1 MTGFSPTQTAA
12 PQTTGQTANVS
23 QIPGGG
29 YTNAPPVYKDTNT
42 YFGGIADALNIPQ
55 ETQRNISNTLNAL
68 GGWTA
73 PVGGLNRA
81 RYAAGITKGLEP
93 TAEMIQK
100 AEQAA
105 QIANTPRLLPP
116 AKAGLEALS
125 EEAAATRAAAENA
138 RRMRQLEQDRQA
150 ATGAQ
155 QSVEAATKSAN
166 IAQKTAEEIADAQNA
181 ARLNQAKMTGAAQGL
196 DIMQAVDSATSPSG
210 LPTLKNIPA
219 DTSGFDT
226 SAFENLT
233 LPETKEEP
241 APVDEMGNVTGPAKG
256 GIDWNDMMIKMGL
269 GMMAGKSP
277 HALTNVGEAGLQ
289 ALQLTAA
296 EKKAASEQALHE
308 AQAEMA
314 RQHGMLFGALPA
326 IKAGQ
331 LSQKD
336 RIAADVNAEK
346 AFQTMLKANPF
357 AYQTPESQMM
367 LRNRLK
373 EAEYDRVLS
382 RSGAQPG
389 AAPAAPTGAPKFL
402 GFE

>member
-1 MTGFSPTQTAA
+1 
-12 PQTTGQTANVS
+12 
-23 QIPGGG
+23 
-29 YTNAPPVYKDTNT
+29 
-42 YFGGIADALNIPQ
+42 
-55 ETQRNISNTLNAL
+55 
-68 GGWTA
+68 
-73 PVGGLNRA
+73 
-81 RYAAGITKGLEP
+81 
-93 TAEMIQK
+93 MIQK

-166 IAQKTAEEIADAQNA
+166 IAQKTAEEIADAQNV

-241 APVDEMGNVTGPAKG
+241 EIEIPVFVPKEPEVDK
-256 GIDWNDMMIKMGL
+256 
-269 GMMAGKSP
+269 
-277 HALTNVGEAGLQ
+277 
-289 ALQLTAA
+289 
-296 EKKAASEQALHE
+296 
-308 AQAEMA
+308 
-314 RQHGMLFGALPA
+314 
-326 IKAGQ
+326 
-331 LSQKD
+331 
-336 RIAADVNAEK
+336 
-346 AFQTMLKANPF
+346 F
-357 AYQTPESQMM
+357 AYLKKPFVHFENLKPMVPEPV
-367 LRNRLK
+367 K
-373 EAEYDRVLS
+373 EEDHIGEIKEIKIEKLPEEKLQIPKDNLVVIDEIGTTIPPISTKYDYGDNYSFRE
-382 RSGAQPG
+382 
-389 AAPAAPTGAPKFL
+389 KDKK
-402 GFE
+402 